1 MKMELKEIAKK
12 LMKAGGFDRFDVVR
26 SVAGIEG
33 DDLTYNYN
41 FTKRGFRVDIYYSGG
56 YPVIAKKGIILPC
69 RNESETD
76 KNIREVL
83 ADV

>member
-1 MKMELKEIAKK
+1 MELKEIAKK
-12 LMKAGGFDRFDVVR
+12 LMKAGGFERLDVVR

-41 FTKRGFRVDIYYSGG
+41 FTKGGFRADIYYSGG

-69 RNESETD
+69 RSESETD

-83 ADV
+83 GNV